1 MTTSTF
7 SPATPDK
14 PQLFTQLTAVAM
26 ALLVL
31 TLLWSVADPR
41 LLDGAPVWLK
51 PAKFSL
57 SFVVHFG
64 TLALIVAAL
73 SPALRES
80 RLIAIAGGV
89 MAVSFLVEIA
99 YIFLQAAQ
107 AQHSHFNFDTTFHV
121 VAYQVMG
128 IGAVLLIAMP
138 VLVAHVARR
147 ETALGPNTRQGIWW
161 GALLSMG
168 LTLVV
173 AGYLSSGTGHY
184 VGTPSPD
191 AATLPLFGWSA
202 EVGDLRPAHFL
213 SLHALQVL
221 PLLGLWADRT
231 GRNGSVIPVAA
242 ALYGIAT
249 TAVFVQALMGLPLIR
264 L

>member
-1 MTTSTF
+1 MISSTF
-7 SPATPDK
+7 SPAIQDK
-14 PQLFTQLTAVAM
+14 PHVFTQLTATAM

-41 LLDGAPVWLK
+41 LLDGVPVWMK

-73 SPALRES
+73 SPALRQS
-80 RLIAIAGGV
+80 RLIAIAGAV
-89 MAVSFLVEIA
+89 MAVAFLAEMG
-99 YIFLQAAQ
+99 YLFFQAAQ
-107 AQHSHFNFDTTFHV
+107 AQHSHFNVDTTFHF

-147 ETALGPNTRQGIWW
+147 ETTLGPNTRQGIWW
-161 GALLSMG
+161 GALLSLG

-173 AGYLSSGTGHY
+173 AGYLSNGAGHY

-221 PLLGLWADRT
+221 PLVGLWADRN
-231 GRNGSVIPVAA
+231 GRSGPVIPVAA

>member
-1 MTTSTF
+1 MISNTF
-7 SPATPDK
+7 SPAVRDK
-14 PQLFTQLTAVAM
+14 PHLFTQLTALAI

-31 TLLWSVADPR
+31 TFLWSLADPR
-41 LLDGAPVWLK
+41 LLDGVPVWMK

-73 SPALRES
+73 SPELRRSKHIAL
-80 RLIAIAGGV
+80 AAGV
-89 MAVSFLVEIA
+89 MAVSFLAEMA

-161 GALLSMG
+161 GALLSLG
-168 LTLVV
+168 LTLVA
-173 AGYLSSGTGHY
+173 AGYLSSGTGHF

-221 PLLGLWADRT
+221 PLVGLWADRA
-231 GRNGSVIPVAA
+231 GRGGHVIPVAA

-249 TAVFVQALMGLPLIR
+249 IAVLVQALMGLPLIR